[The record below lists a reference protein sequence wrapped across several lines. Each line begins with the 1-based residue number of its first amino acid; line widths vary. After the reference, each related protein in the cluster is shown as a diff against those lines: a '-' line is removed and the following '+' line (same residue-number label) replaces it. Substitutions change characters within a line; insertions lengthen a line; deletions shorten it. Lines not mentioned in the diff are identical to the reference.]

1 MQPRPLCNENGS
13 LRSSGNGKRAGA
25 DEETVE
31 EFLRLSQN
39 TPPGPGVLNQS
50 LSKREEVASPKTPSQ
65 LGLSDYVF
73 DFESIGMSPA
83 TPHFLSN
90 GARLI
95 QQTCP
100 PKQTHQGLFDGGS
113 SRESDDSFRAKLEA
127 ARRKSLFYQPKV
139 GSPLG
144 R

>member
-1 MQPRPLCNENGS
+1 MQPRALCNDNGS
-13 LRSSGNGKRAGA
+13 LRSSTTDKRPGA

-39 TPPGPGVLNQS
+39 TPPGPGALDQS
-50 LSKREEVASPKTPSQ
+50 PSKREESISPRTPSQ
-65 LGLSDYVF
+65 LGLDDYVF
-73 DFESIGMSPA
+73 DFDSIGMSPA

-90 GARLI
+90 GAKLI

-100 PKQTHQGLFDGGS
+100 PKQTRQGLFDSLPG
-113 SRESDDSFRAKLEA
+113 RDTDDSFRAKLEA

>member
-1 MQPRPLCNENGS
+1 MNDKRP
-13 LRSSGNGKRAGA
+13 GA
-25 DEETVE
+25 DGETVE

-39 TPPGPGVLNQS
+39 TPPGPSVLDPSQSKGQGVG
-50 LSKREEVASPKTPSQ
+50 SPKTPSQ
-65 LGLSDYVF
+65 LGLDDYVF
-73 DFESIGMSPA
+73 DFDAIGMSPA
-83 TPHFLSN
+83 TPYFLSN
-90 GARLI
+90 GAKLI

-100 PKQTHQGLFDGGS
+100 SKQTRQGLFDS
-113 SRESDDSFRAKLEA
+113 LPSLDSDASFRAKLEA